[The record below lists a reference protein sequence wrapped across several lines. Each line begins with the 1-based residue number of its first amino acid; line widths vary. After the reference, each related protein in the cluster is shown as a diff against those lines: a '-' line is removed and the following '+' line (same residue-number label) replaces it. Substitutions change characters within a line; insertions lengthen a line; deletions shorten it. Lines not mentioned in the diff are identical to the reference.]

1 MLQYKD
7 LYYFPFFIIDLF
19 VRFKIYKTRRN
30 VKKQINEIYIK
41 NAYNIII
48 MTLLYETIISN
59 YEYDIIKLTDNNDIA
74 FANIAQLSKVTNA
87 TLPSGFKVPDS
98 GNWVIYKTFII
109 NIPKELAMQTS

>member
-1 MLQYKD
+1 
-7 LYYFPFFIIDLF
+7 
-19 VRFKIYKTRRN
+19 
-30 VKKQINEIYIK
+30 
-41 NAYNIII
+41 

-98 GNWVIYKTFII
+98 TIGNWVIYKHFII
-109 NIPKELAMQTS
+109 NIPKPLINQPN